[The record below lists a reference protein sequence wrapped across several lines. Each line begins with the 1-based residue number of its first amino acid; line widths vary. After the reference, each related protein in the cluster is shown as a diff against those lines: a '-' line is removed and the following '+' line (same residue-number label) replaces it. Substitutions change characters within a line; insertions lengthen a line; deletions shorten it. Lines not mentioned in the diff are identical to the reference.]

1 MSNETAML
9 LDGLEA
15 AWAEGREAALATV
28 VRVIGSAYRR
38 AGAKMLV
45 RSDGGSTCMISGGCL
60 EQEMIEIAMQML
72 AGGKAGR
79 TVFDYDEEKTW
90 WPGCGGTV
98 EVWVE
103 PINPGDQMVD
113 WLRHSQHELSVLATV
128 IGGGEGRVWVRADGR
143 VEGQIQPPALQE
155 NVVRTARNMLNG
167 HSRPA
172 TRYIQKV
179 GRHTQ
184 TSPADGQES
193 EVFFD
198 LSSPVPEL
206 LIFGAGH
213 DAKPMAN
220 QALFLGYRVTVVD
233 ARADLLAGFS
243 NCTLVQAAPEEYAE
257 KVALEARHNVIV
269 MNHHLEIDRKALR
282 FALDSPAHYVGV
294 LGPSN
299 RLDKILAALEL
310 EGFVPTPQQRSRMR
324 NPIGVDIGAESP
336 EEIALAA
343 MAEIV
348 GLQRGYQGG
357 YLQGKVSGIHEA
369 LQLKLDPQPI

>member
-1 MSNETAML
+1 MSNETTML
-9 LDGLEA
+9 LGGLRDG
-15 AWAEGREAALATV
+15 WQEGREVALATV

-72 AGGKAGR
+72 AKGQPGR

-103 PINPGDQMVD
+103 PVQPGDLITR
-113 WLRHSQHELSVLATV
+113 WLEESQTEPSVLATV
-128 IGGGEGRVWVRADGR
+128 IGGGEGRIWVRPDGSA
-143 VEGQIQPPALQE
+143 EGQIQPLELQE
-155 NVVRTARNMLNG
+155 NVIRTARNMLSG
-167 HSRPA
+167 KSRPV
-172 TRYIQKV
+172 TRYI
-179 GRHTQ
+179 
-184 TSPADGQES
+184 QES

-198 LSSPVPEL
+198 LSSPIPEL
-206 LIFGAGH
+206 VIFGAGH

-243 NCTLVQAAPEEYAE
+243 NCTLIQAAPEEYLA
-257 KVALEARHNVIV
+257 KVALEAKHNVIV
-269 MNHHLEIDRKALR
+269 MNHHLDIDGKALR
-282 FALDSPAHYVGV
+282 FALESPARYVGV

-310 EGFVPTPQQRSRMR
+310 EGFAPSLEQRSRMR

-336 EEIALAA
+336 EEIALAT

-348 GLQRGYQGG
+348 GLQRGYLGG
-357 YLQGKVSGIHEA
+357 YLQGKPSGIHEA
-369 LQLKLDPQPI
+369 VTLVIGQTQQ